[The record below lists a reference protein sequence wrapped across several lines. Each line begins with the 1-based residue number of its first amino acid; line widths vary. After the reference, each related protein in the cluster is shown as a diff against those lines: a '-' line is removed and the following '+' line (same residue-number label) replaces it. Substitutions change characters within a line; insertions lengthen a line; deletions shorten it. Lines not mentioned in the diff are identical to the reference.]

1 MHCSMKRVIILVM
14 GLLMVTLLP
23 AQNVERAKQLLEQT
37 SKKMQSFQ
45 TLSAS
50 FIFTMENNRMGINE
64 KNSGTL
70 LLKGAKYQVNLPDL
84 GMQVFSD
91 GKTVWNFMEAANQVM
106 VTNAGDNSQ
115 GGIDPSMIFNVY
127 QEGFSYTFVDEKS
140 VSNKTIAYM
149 DLVPE
154 DQSGDFTKI
163 TVGVDKNALMVH
175 SLVTHGKDGNL
186 YGIYV
191 NDYRTNQPIDDGQF
205 VFSKTAHPRVEEI
218 DFR

>member
-1 MHCSMKRVIILVM
+1 MKRVFLLVV
-14 GLLMVTLLP
+14 GLLVVTLLS
-23 AQNVERAKQLLEQT
+23 AQSDQRARQMLEQT

-50 FIFTMENNRMGINE
+50 FLFTMENNRMGINE
-64 KNSGTL
+64 KNSGSL
-70 LLKGAKYQVNLPDL
+70 LLKGAKYQVKLPDL

-91 GKTVWNFMEAANQVM
+91 GKTVWNFMEAANQVL
-106 VTNAGDNSQ
+106 VTNAGDDSQ
-115 GGIDPSMIFNVY
+115 GVIDPSMIFNVY
-127 QEGFSYTFVDEKS
+127 KEGFSYTYLEEKS
-140 VSNKTIAYM
+140 VAGKQIAYM
-149 DLVPE
+149 ELIPD
-154 DQSGDFTKI
+154 DKSGDFTKI

-191 NDYRTNQPIDDGQF
+191 NDYRTNQAIDDGQF